1 MDAVAK
7 ERELA
12 PAKLALGW
20 LLSRPAVT
28 SAVIGPEN
36 LKELEQNASASDL
49 QFTREQLDVLEPIG
63 AKVSI

>member
-1 MDAVAK
+1 MP
-7 ERELA
+7 
-12 PAKLALGW
+12 PAQLALGW

-36 LKELEQNASASDL
+36 LEELEQNASASDL
-49 QFTREQLDVLEPIG
+49 QLTREQMDVLEPIG